1 MAFKKTKELK
11 NVPRIFISSLGCPKN
26 LADAEVMAGEL
37 AGAGWEVVSDE
48 AEADAALV
56 NTCAFLGSAVKESE
70 AEIRRLLALKKLGRL
85 KKVII
90 AGCLTERM
98 KGALLDK
105 FPEADA
111 AIGVGALKDAVRA
124 LEEGGLRLGDTMRH
138 GVPFLEA
145 PPLKLRLTA
154 PHSAYLKVADG
165 CDNRC
170 AYCLIP
176 SLRGPFRSK
185 PLEAAVEEARL
196 LAASGAKE
204 ISLIAQDTTLYG
216 ADLYGKPALGRLL
229 RKISAIKGLRWIR
242 VMYAYPERVT
252 PELLRA
258 MAGAE
263 NICRYLDLPLQHAS
277 DAVLKAMNRRSTEKS
292 LRRTLSSIRRLLPGA
307 AIRTN
312 FIVGFPGETDKDFAR
327 LLRFVRD
334 ERLDNVGVFKY
345 SREPGTSAAGFPGQV
360 PDKVKTA
367 RMNELLAAQ
376 AAGVDS
382 INAGL
387 VGKKLEVL
395 MDSPRFGRTYRDAP
409 GIDGTVEVSAPGD
422 TMQQGVPKP
431 RPGDFVKVRIT
442 SARGYS
448 RKGILL

>member
-1 MAFKKTKELK
+1 M
-11 NVPRIFISSLGCPKN
+11 PRIFISSLGCPKN

-37 AGAGWEVVSDE
+37 AGAGWEVVSSE
-48 AEADAALV
+48 TEADAALV

-70 AEIRRLLALKKLGRL
+70 AEIRRLLALKKRGLL
-85 KKVII
+85 KKVVI

-98 KGALLDK
+98 KGALLEK

-111 AIGVGALKDAVRA
+111 AVGPGSLREIARA
-124 LEEGGLRLGDTMRH
+124 LEKGGLLLS
-138 GVPFLEA
+138 PQAALEA

-185 PLEAAVEEARL
+185 PLEDAVAEARL
-196 LAASGAKE
+196 LAGSGAKE

-216 ADLYGKPALGRLL
+216 ADLYGKPALARLL
-229 RKISAIKGLRWIR
+229 RKVSAIKGLRWIR

-252 PELLRA
+252 PELLRV

-277 DAVLKAMNRRSTEKS
+277 DAVLKAMNRRSTEKG
-292 LRRTLSSIRRLLPGA
+292 LRRTLASIRRLLPGA

-312 FIVGFPGETDKDFAR
+312 FIVGFPGETDRDFAR
-327 LLRFVRD
+327 LLRFVRE

-345 SREPGTSAAGFPGQV
+345 SPEPGTSAAGFPDQV
-360 PDKVKTA
+360 PEKVKTE
-367 RMNELLAAQ
+367 RMNGLLAAQ
-376 AAGVDS
+376 AAVVDS
-382 INAGL
+382 LNAGL
-387 VGKKLEVL
+387 VGKKFEVL

-409 GIDGTVEVSAPGD
+409 EIDGTVEVAAAAGK
-422 TMQQGVPKP
+422 KP
-431 RPGDFVKVRIT
+431 RAGDFLRVRIT
-442 SARGYS
+442 SARGYA
-448 RKGILL
+448 RKGVPS

>member
-1 MAFKKTKELK
+1 M
-11 NVPRIFISSLGCPKN
+11 PRIFISSLGCPKN

-37 AGAGWEVVSDE
+37 AGAGWEVVSSE
-48 AEADAALV
+48 TEADAALV

-70 AEIRRLLALKKLGRL
+70 AEIRRLLALKKRGLL
-85 KKVII
+85 KKVVI

-98 KGALLDK
+98 KGALLEK

-111 AIGVGALKDAVRA
+111 AVGPGSLREIARA
-124 LEEGGLRLGDTMRH
+124 LEKGGLLLS
-138 GVPFLEA
+138 PQAALEA

-185 PLEAAVEEARL
+185 PLEDAVAEARL
-196 LAASGAKE
+196 LAGSGAKE

-216 ADLYGKPALGRLL
+216 ADLYGKPALARLL
-229 RKISAIKGLRWIR
+229 RKVSAIKGLRWIR

-252 PELLRA
+252 PELLRV

-277 DAVLKAMNRRSTEKS
+277 DAVLKAMNRRSTEKG
-292 LRRTLSSIRRLLPGA
+292 LRRTLASIRRLLPGA

-312 FIVGFPGETDKDFAR
+312 FIVGFPGETDRDFAR
-327 LLRFVRD
+327 LLRFVRE

-345 SREPGTSAAGFPGQV
+345 SPEPGTSAAGFPDQV
-360 PDKVKTA
+360 PETVKTE

-376 AAGVDS
+376 AAAVDAL
-382 INAGL
+382 NAGL
-387 VGKKLEVL
+387 VGKKFEVL

-409 GIDGTVEVSAPGD
+409 EIDGTVEVAAAAGK
-422 TMQQGVPKP
+422 KP
-431 RPGDFVKVRIT
+431 RAGDFLRVRIT

-448 RKGILL
+448 RKGVPC

>member
-1 MAFKKTKELK
+1 MPK
-11 NVPRIFISSLGCPKN
+11 IFISSLGCPKN

-37 AGAGWEVVSDE
+37 AGAGWEIVSDE
-48 AEADAALV
+48 SEADAALV

-70 AEIRRLLALKKLGRL
+70 TEIRRLLALKKRGEL

-98 KGALLDK
+98 KDALLEK
-105 FPEADA
+105 FPDADA
-111 AIGVGALKDAVRA
+111 AIGVGALKEAARA
-124 LEEGGLRLGDTMRH
+124 LETGGLLMS
-138 GVPFLEA
+138 PLEALEA

-185 PLEAAVEEARL
+185 PMEAAVEEARL
-196 LAASGAKE
+196 LADSGAKE
-204 ISLIAQDTTLYG
+204 LSLIAQDTTLYG
-216 ADLYGKPALGRLL
+216 ADLYGKPALARLL
-229 RKISAIKGLRWIR
+229 RKVSAIKGLRWIR

-252 PELLRA
+252 PELLRV

-277 DAVLKAMNRRSTEKS
+277 DAVLKAMNRRSTEKG
-292 LRRTLSSIRRLLPGA
+292 LRRTLASIRRLLPGA

-312 FIVGFPGETDKDFAR
+312 FIVGFPGETDKDFER
-327 LLRFVRD
+327 LLRFVRE

-376 AAGVDS
+376 AAAVDS
-382 INAGL
+382 LNAGL
-387 VGKKLEVL
+387 VGKKFEVL

-409 GIDGTVEVSAPGD
+409 EIDGTVEVSVGPG
-422 TMQQGVPKP
+422 GKKP
-431 RPGDFVKVRIT
+431 RPGDFVRVRIT
-442 SARGYS
+442 SARGYA
-448 RKGILL
+448 RKALIA

>member
-1 MAFKKTKELK
+1 MAFKKTKELN
-11 NVPRIFISSLGCPKN
+11 NVPRIFISCLGCPKN

-48 AEADAALV
+48 READAALV
-56 NTCAFLGSAVKESE
+56 NTCAFLGSAVEESE
-70 AEIRRLLALKKLGRL
+70 TEIRRLLALKKRGEL

-98 KGALLDK
+98 KGSLLEK
-105 FPEADA
+105 FPGADA
-111 AIGVGALKDAVRA
+111 AIGVGALKEAARA
-124 LEEGGLRLGDTMRH
+124 LETGGLMIS
-138 GVPFLEA
+138 PIEALEA

-185 PLEAAVEEARL
+185 PLESAVEEARL
-196 LAASGAKE
+196 LADSGAKE
-204 ISLIAQDTTLYG
+204 LSLIAQDTTLYG
-216 ADLYGKPALGRLL
+216 ADLYGKPALARLL
-229 RKISAIKGLRWIR
+229 RKVSSIKGLRWIR

-252 PELLRA
+252 PELLRV
-258 MAGAE
+258 MSGAE

-277 DAVLKAMNRRSTEKS
+277 DAVLKAMNRRSTEKG
-292 LRRTLSSIRRLLPGA
+292 LRRTLASIRRLLPGA

-327 LLRFVRD
+327 LLRFVRE

-345 SREPGTSAAGFPGQV
+345 SQEPGTSAAGFPGQV
-360 PDKVKTA
+360 PEKVKTE
-367 RMNELLAAQ
+367 RMNGLLAAQ
-376 AAGVDS
+376 AEVVDS
-382 INAGL
+382 LNAAL
-387 VGKKLEVL
+387 VGKKFEVL

-409 GIDGTVEVSAPGD
+409 EIDGTVEISAPGD
-422 TMQQGVPKP
+422 TIRHGVPKP
-431 RPGDFVKVRIT
+431 RPGDFVRVRVT
-442 SARGYS
+442 SARGYA
-448 RKGILL
+448 RKGVLI

>member
-1 MAFKKTKELK
+1 MAFKKTKELN

-37 AGAGWEVVSDE
+37 AGAGWEIVSDE
-48 AEADAALV
+48 KEADAALV

-70 AEIRRLLALKKLGRL
+70 AEIRRLLALKKRGLL

-90 AGCLTERM
+90 TGCLTERL
-98 KGALLDK
+98 KGRLLDK

-111 AIGVGALKDAVRA
+111 AIGVGALREAARA
-124 LEEGGLRLGDTMRH
+124 LETGGLILGDTMPH
-138 GVPFLEA
+138 CVPALEA

-170 AYCLIP
+170 SYCLIP

-196 LAASGAKE
+196 LAQSGAKE

-216 ADLYGKPALGRLL
+216 ADLYGKPALARLL
-229 RKISAIKGLRWIR
+229 RRVSAIKGLRWIR

-252 PELLRA
+252 PELLRV

-263 NICRYLDLPLQHAS
+263 NICRYLDLPLQHSS
-277 DAVLKAMNRRSTEKS
+277 DAVLKAMNRRSTEKG
-292 LRRTLSSIRRLLPGA
+292 LRRTLASIRRLMPGA

-312 FIVGFPGETDKDFAR
+312 FIVGFPGETEKDFSR
-327 LLRFVRD
+327 LLRFVRE

-345 SREPGTSAAGFPGQV
+345 SPEPGTSAAGFPDQV
-360 PDKVKTA
+360 PEKVKTA

-376 AAGVDS
+376 AAVVDS
-382 INAGL
+382 LNAGL
-387 VGKKLEVL
+387 IGKKFEVL

-409 GIDGTVEVSAPGD
+409 EIDGTVEVSSGAG
-422 TMQQGVPKP
+422 GKKP
-431 RPGDFVKVRIT
+431 RPGDFVRVRIT
-442 SARGYS
+442 SALGYE
-448 RKGILL
+448 RKARPI